1 MDRSAFFVIFAGLLA
16 AYVNAFPM
24 KIDDPAC
31 EELYYAPT
39 STCESGMVDKLC
51 NELKCS
57 LYCNAAESFCKPAEP
72 AVQPEAQPEARKLV
86 HELKHFSVKNDDPAA
101 CKETY
106 YAPTSTCETGMVDKL
121 CNELKCD
128 WYCKVAESFC
138 GPAEPE
144 AQPEAPSQARKLI
157 HELKHFSVKNEDTD
171 ACEETYY
178 APTSTCETGMVDK
191 LCNEL
196 KCSLYCK
203 AAESYCKP
211 AVQPDAQ
218 PEAPSETRRLVNDLK
233 HSCKRNTDPESCGAT
248 YMDLAVTCENGMVDK
263 LCNGE
268 VKCEFYCEVAK
279 DYCGTE
285 GDSAGEPEATSETR
299 RLISNLRHSCRKAD
313 DSDTCK
319 ATYYDLDVTC
329 ENGMVDK
336 LCNGELKCPRYCDVA
351 KGYCKD
357 TAVPDVQPAAQPEAR
372 VLEARRLI
380 NELRNSPMKG
390 TDPEECRTIYMDLD
404 VTCENGMVEKLCNGE
419 VKCEFYCEVAKDY
432 CGTAEPEVQ
441 PAVQPEATSEARKL
455 IHELRHYNP
464 ARRTPYANERSFPVK
479 GVEPDG
485 DACYDAYY
493 DENVFM
499 RDCDG
504 LVDTLCNGELECPFF
519 CFHAQNNCK
528 AKAEAPSQTRRLI
541 NRLRHLVIG
550 QI

>member
-1 MDRSAFFVIFAGLLA
+1 MDSSAFFVIFAGILVA
-16 AYVNAFPM
+16 NVNAFP
-24 KIDDPAC
+24 
-31 EELYYAPT
+31 
-39 STCESGMVDKLC
+39 
-51 NELKCS
+51 
-57 LYCNAAESFCKPAEP
+57 
-72 AVQPEAQPEARKLV
+72 
-86 HELKHFSVKNDDPAA
+86 VKNDDPDS

-248 YMDLAVTCENGMVDK
+248 YMDLGVTCENGMVDK

-357 TAVPDVQPAAQPEAR
+357 TAVGLPDVQPAAQPEAR
-372 VLEARRLI
+372 VLETRRLI
-380 NELRNSPMKG
+380 NELRHSPVKG

-404 VTCENGMVEKLCNGE
+404 VTCENGMVDKLCNGE
-419 VKCEFYCEVAKDY
+419 VKCEWYCDVAKGY
-432 CGTAEPEVQ
+432 CNPAEPAVQ
-441 PAVQPEATSEARKL
+441 PEAQPEATSEARKL
-455 IHELRHYNP
+455 IHELRHFSVKAPDHETCRITYQDVTCENGRVEKLCTRDCPYYCEAAQISCYNP
-464 ARRTPYANERSFPVK
+464 WRRLPYATERSFPVK

-485 DACYDAYY
+485 DACFDAYY